1 MDKYKHE
8 LAILSEM
15 VGVSGYEGEISCH
28 LSSSF
33 KKYTDSIKMDK
44 LGNLIALKKGTEQEN
59 PVKVMLAAHMDEI
72 GLMVT
77 DIEKGF
83 LRVTPVG
90 GIDPRTMISQEV
102 VIHSR
107 GGNIAGIIGAFSPFF
122 ADKEN
127 LSKGVQMKKLFVDTG
142 LAEKELLQRVRV
154 GDLITVARKFCQ
166 LVGETVAG
174 KAIDDRAGI
183 VAMQICLEE
192 LAGLYHKCDVYAVA
206 TVQEEVD
213 MGGALV
219 STYGVRPD
227 IGIAVDVTHGDL
239 PGVPE
244 YKTFPLGKGVVLARG
259 PNIHPAIYDKLKKTA
274 EKYGIPY
281 QQEIE
286 PLPTG
291 TDARAMQIT
300 REGVATG
307 LVSLPLRYMH
317 TSVETLNVKDIVT
330 AGRLLAFFVRDL
342 DASFREEL
350 TCF

>member
-1 MDKYKHE
+1 MDKYKHDLE
-8 LAILSEM
+8 ILSEM
-15 VGVSGYEGEISCH
+15 VGVSGYEGSISRH
-28 LSSSF
+28 LSSRF
-33 KKYTDSIKMDK
+33 KNYTDSIKTDK
-44 LGNLIALKKGTEQEN
+44 LGNLIALKKGIEKEN
-59 PVKVMLAAHMDEI
+59 PLKVMLAAHMDEI

-83 LRVTPVG
+83 IRVTSVG

-107 GGNIAGIIGAFSPFF
+107 GGDIAGIIGAFSPFF
-122 ADKEN
+122 EDKED
-127 LSKGVQMKKLFVDTG
+127 LSKGAQMKKLFVDTG
-142 LAEKELLQRVRV
+142 LAEEELRQRVRI
-154 GDLITVARKFCQ
+154 GDLITISRKFCQ
-166 LVGETVAG
+166 LAGDTVAG
-174 KAIDDRAGI
+174 KALDDRAGI
-183 VAMQICLEE
+183 LAMQACLEE
-192 LAGLYHKCDVYAVA
+192 LSGLYHQCDVYAVA
-206 TVQEEVD
+206 TVQEEVS

-219 STYGVRPD
+219 STYGVLPD

-244 YKTFPLGKGVVLARG
+244 YKTFPLGKGIALAWG
-259 PNIHPAIYDKLKKTA
+259 PNIHPAIYDKLEKTA

-281 QQEIE
+281 QKEIE

-307 LVSLPLRYMH
+307 VVSLPLRYMH
-317 TSVETLNVKDIVT
+317 TSVETLNMKDIVS
-330 AGRLLAFFVRDL
+330 AGRLLAFLIRDL
-342 DASFREEL
+342 DKSFREEL